1 RDRRMGI
8 ARRTGIAA
16 CAALALGACRDRAGA
31 PADEAPADTGKGGGG
46 AGSVQVRLMA
56 PDTLGWNETDTVR
69 LVVTN
74 ATGQP
79 LRDAVLNLFV
89 AAPAEA
95 AVDSAAPAAA
105 RPEAVASGEGTRL
118 TFAVPVVE
126 PGRTAGFV
134 QAVRTPPAPAAPV
147 PGGRPATRGATP
159 TLYLV
164 RAWLS
169 TRGGSPVGAPV
180 QDTVRIRAGSE
191 VVAGGCGN
199 VGDVTVSRYGV
210 GPVRIGMTL
219 DELRSACPETRDT
232 TWEQEGMK
240 ETGAIAAPGGKRIV
254 AVLAGGKIARIVV
267 DQPGL
272 RTSAGLSV
280 GATVGDLR
288 ARYGR
293 MCAGVGEGRV
303 AVWFPNAPGL
313 SFGLDT
319 LATRRWD
326 LSRTDP
332 DSIPDDVG
340 VGSFWVRQGTDDCPA
355 GGGDR

>member
-1 RDRRMGI
+1 MG
-8 ARRTGIAA
+8 AVA
-16 CAALALGACRDRAGA
+16 CAALALGACRDRAEVRV
-31 PADEAPADTGKGGGG
+31 DEVVSVDTGQGGGG
-46 AGSVQVRLMA
+46 AGAVLLRLMA
-56 PDTLGWNETDTVR
+56 PDTLGWNATDTVR
-69 LVVTN
+69 VVVTN
-74 ATGQP
+74 TTAQP
-79 LRDAVLNLFV
+79 LQGAVLTLFV
-89 AAPAEA
+89 AAPALVP
-95 AVDSAAPAAA
+95 VDSAAPADA
-105 RPEAVASGEGTRL
+105 RPQTTASGEGTRL
-118 TFAVPVVE
+118 TFAVPPIE
-126 PGRTAGFV
+126 PGRTAGFA
-134 QAVRTPPAPAAPV
+134 QAVRTPPAPAAPA
-147 PGGRPATRGATP
+147 GGRPAPRDAMP

-164 RAWLS
+164 RASLG
-169 TRGGSPVGAPV
+169 TRGGSPIGAAV

-219 DELRSACPETRDT
+219 DELRSACPEARDT
-232 TWEQEGMK
+232 TWRGDEGMEEK
-240 ETGAIAAPGGKRIV
+240 GAVAAPGGKRIV
-254 AVLAGGKIARIVV
+254 AVLAGGKIGRIVI

-293 MCAGVGEGRV
+293 MCAGRGEGRV

-319 LATRRWD
+319 MATRRWEPA
-326 LSRTDP
+326 RVVP
-332 DSIPDDVG
+332 DSIADDVA

-355 GGGDR
+355 GAGGGDR